1 MSPVSKKLWGAAALT
16 LVLFALILFGDHY
29 ARCHGK
35 PLSRAEAL
43 ERADKQL
50 QYLSRDFALGNSAPS
65 LVDEQYDASEK
76 TWTFTFHSGACEI
89 TVITDRCKGTDIGGI
104 SAGCKERFRRGA

>member
-1 MSPVSKKLWGAAALT
+1 MSPVSKKLWGAAALGI
-16 LVLFALILFGDHY
+16 VLFALILFGDYY
-29 ARCHGK
+29 ARCHSK

-50 QYLSRDFALGNSAPS
+50 QYLSRDFVLGNSDSS
-65 LVDEQYDASEK
+65 LVDEQYDASER
-76 TWTFTFHSGACEI
+76 TWTFTFRNGACEV

-104 SAGCKERFRRGA
+104 SAGCKQR

>member
-1 MSPVSKKLWGAAALT
+1 MSPVSKKLWGAAALGI
-16 LVLFALILFGDHY
+16 VLFVVILFGDYY

-50 QYLSRDFALGNSAPS
+50 QYLSRDFVLGNSDPS
-65 LVDEQYDASEK
+65 LVDEQYDASER
-76 TWTFTFHSGACEI
+76 TWTFTFRNGASEV

-104 SAGCKERFRRGA
+104 SAGCKQR